1 MPGEQDLTNEFIIG
15 GIIVKF
21 SLQFELGRK
30 VLKELLRYEG
40 VAVAATGSPR
50 EILKAAYG
58 FILAWMKISGWVCWH
73 REIIWRICMMVRQ
86 RLSLQAG

>member
-40 VAVAATGSPR
+40 V
-50 EILKAAYG
+50 
-58 FILAWMKISGWVCWH
+58 KISGWVCWH